1 MAPPEDYASAR
12 YEALSERVTHVKASA
27 DRRATELSERIDR
40 LAERLD
46 VRVEQLDREKADQ
59 VDLDKATS
67 LLDRILLGVLGAS
80 LAFGGGAVWFVVQLR
95 GGG

>member
-1 MAPPEDYASAR
+1 MGPPEDYATAR
-12 YEALSERVTHVKASA
+12 YEALSERVSHVKAGA
-27 DRRATELSERIDR
+27 DRRSAELAERIDR

-46 VRVEQLDREKADQ
+46 ARVEQLDREKADQ
-59 VDLDKATS
+59 ADLDKATS

-80 LAFGGGAVWFVVQLR
+80 LAFSGGAVWFVVQLR

>member
-1 MAPPEDYASAR
+1 MGPPDDYAAAR
-12 YEALSERVTHVKASA
+12 YEALNERIAHVKASA
-27 DRRATELSERIDR
+27 DRRAEQLGERIDR
-40 LAERLD
+40 LADRLD
-46 VRVEQLDREKADQ
+46 ARVEKLSQEKADQ
-59 VDLDKATS
+59 VDLDKASS